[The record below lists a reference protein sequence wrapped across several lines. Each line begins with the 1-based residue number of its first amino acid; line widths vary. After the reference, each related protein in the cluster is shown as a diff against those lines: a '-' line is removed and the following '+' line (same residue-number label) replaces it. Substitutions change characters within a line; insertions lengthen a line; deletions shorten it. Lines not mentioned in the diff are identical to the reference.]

1 MKLLG
6 RINNSSYSI
15 FWMLLFWVV
24 LNIFSAYYTGL
35 ANDEAYY
42 WVFSQHLD
50 WGYLDH
56 PPVVAILI
64 WLGQLLLDNNLGV
77 RLFNVLLNVGSIYL
91 LWKIC
96 KIYGKDIILFSFLY
110 FGIAAFHVYSFIIV
124 PDAPLLAASVLYF
137 WFLKKYLAKDSIRNS
152 LLLAV
157 AIAFMIYSKYHGFL
171 ILICTIVALPKLFFK
186 RSFWLV
192 ALFSII
198 LFLPNIFWQ
207 VNNEIPSLEYHINGR
222 GNLPYRIK
230 DTTNYFLGLL
240 LITGPLLGFVF
251 WFIIFKTRAINRWE
265 QVLKVA
271 VFGFVIFFFIASFRS
286 KIEPNWN
293 SPLLIPLFILSYKY
307 LIHHLQFRKIA
318 IVLGAITLV
327 LSLSFRFY
335 ASNDEVYN
343 NLSPLIDIKNE
354 FHLWEDWSQSI
365 AAIADGKPV
374 VFLSSYQLAS
384 KYTYY
389 TRELSHSYNAV
400 YYRKNQYDLWE
411 IENKLQGQNVLVVSK
426 YKRENFQTVITPI
439 GGYYYTEIENFRSYN
454 KIKIELQN
462 KISTL
467 NAGDAYPLVVR
478 LKNQFRVPVTFTE
491 NPELPVNLVVS
502 IFQHKKLILAQEFP
516 LPKLSKPLES
526 NRSIRQQLY
535 LKIPEKPGNY
545 YMFISLKPGNLDP
558 GINSKK
564 TNFKVN

>member
-35 ANDEAYY
+35 AHDEAYY

-56 PPVVAILI
+56 PPAVAVLI

-77 RLFNVLLNVGSIYL
+77 RFFNVLLNVGSIYL

-96 KIYGKDIILFSFLY
+96 KLYGKDIILFSFLY
-110 FGIAAFHVYSFIIV
+110 FGIAAFHVYSFIAV

-137 WFLKKYLAKDSIRNS
+137 WFLKKYLLKDSIPNS
-152 LLLAV
+152 LLLAI
-157 AIAFMIYSKYHGFL
+157 AIVFMIYCKYHGLL
-171 ILICTIVALPKLFFK
+171 IVLFTIIAIPKLLSK

-192 ALFSII
+192 ALISTI
-198 LFLPNIFWQ
+198 LFLPHIFWQ
-207 VNNEIPSLEYHINGR
+207 IQNGIPSLEYHLNGR
-222 GNLPYRIK
+222 GNLPYQIK
-230 DTTNYFLGLL
+230 NSTNYLLGLF
-240 LITGPLLGFVF
+240 LITGPLLGFVM
-251 WFIIFKTRAINRWE
+251 WYIVFKAKTQNEWE
-265 QVLKVA
+265 RVLKVT
-271 VFGFVIFFFIASFRS
+271 VLGFAIFFFLASFRS

-307 LIHHLQFRKIA
+307 LIHRFQLRKTA

-335 ASNDEVYN
+335 AANDEVYN
-343 NLSPLIDIKNE
+343 NLSPLIDLKNE
-354 FHLWEDWSQSI
+354 FHFWEDWSQSI

-384 KYTYY
+384 KYAYY
-389 TRELSHSYNAV
+389 TRGQSYSYNSV
-400 YYRKNQYDLWE
+400 YYRKTQYDLGE
-411 IENKLQGQNVLVVSK
+411 LESKLQGEKVLVVSK
-426 YKRENFQTVITPI
+426 YKRENFQTVTTPI
-439 GGYYYTEIENFRSYN
+439 GNFYFTEIENFRSYN
-454 KIKIELQN
+454 KLIIKLQN
-462 KISTL
+462 KISIL
-467 NAGDAYPLVVR
+467 NAGGTYPLVIK
-478 LKNQFRVPVTFTE
+478 LTNQFQVPVTFAE
-491 NPELPVNLVVS
+491 NTDLPVVVVVS
-502 IFQHKKLILAQEFP
+502 IFQYKKLILAQEFP

-526 NRSIRQQLY
+526 NQSIQQQLQ
-535 LKIPEKPGNY
+535 LKAPEKPGNY
-545 YMFISLKPGNLDP
+545 YMFISLKTGKLDP

-564 TNFKVN
+564 IDFKVK

>member
-15 FWMLLFWVV
+15 FWILLFWVV
-24 LNIFSAYYTGL
+24 LNIFSAYYTGI
-35 ANDEAYY
+35 AHDEAYY

-56 PPVVAILI
+56 PPAVAVLI

-77 RLFNVLLNVGSIYL
+77 RSFNILLNAGSIYL

-137 WFLKKYLAKDSIRNS
+137 WFLKKYLAKDSIRNC
-152 LLLAV
+152 LLLAM

-171 ILICTIVALPKLFFK
+171 ILIFTIVALPKLLFK

-192 ALFSII
+192 ALFSTIF
-198 LFLPNIFWQ
+198 FLPNILWQ
-207 VNNEIPSLEYHINGR
+207 VNNEIPSLEYHISGR

-240 LITGPLLGFVF
+240 LITGPLLGFIF
-251 WFIIFKTRAINRWE
+251 WFIIFKTRVINRWE
-265 QVLKVA
+265 RVLKVT

-307 LIHHLQFRKIA
+307 LIHHLQLRKIA

-354 FHLWEDWSQSI
+354 FHFWEDWSQSI

-384 KYTYY
+384 KYTNY

-467 NAGDAYPLVVR
+467 NAGDTYPLVVR
-478 LKNQFRVPVTFTE
+478 LKNQFLVPVTFTE

-502 IFQHKKLILAQEFP
+502 IFQHKKLILEQEFP

-526 NRSIRQQLY
+526 NQSIRQQLH
-535 LKIPEKPGNY
+535 LKTPEKPGSY
-545 YMFISLKPGNLDP
+545 YMYISLKPGNLDP

-564 TNFKVN
+564 INFKVN